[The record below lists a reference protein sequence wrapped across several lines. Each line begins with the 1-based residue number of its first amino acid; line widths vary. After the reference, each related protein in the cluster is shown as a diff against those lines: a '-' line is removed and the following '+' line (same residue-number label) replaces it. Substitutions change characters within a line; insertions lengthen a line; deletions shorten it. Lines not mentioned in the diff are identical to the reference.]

1 MSILII
7 AEAGV
12 NHNGSIKMA
21 KQLID
26 IAENSGADYVKFQA
40 FKAEELVTTIAEKAD
55 YQKSLNDENESHF
68 EMIKKLELDENS
80 HIQLINYCK
89 DKKVNFLSSPFDIQS
104 IDMLLKLGIDVLKI
118 PSGEITNLP
127 YLRYIGNCEK
137 KIILSTGMATLM
149 EVKFA
154 LDTLIKS
161 GSKKEN
167 ITVLHCN
174 TEYPTPMKDVN
185 LNAMLTMKEELG
197 VSVGYS
203 DHTQGLEI
211 PIAAAALGA
220 SIIEKHF
227 TIDRNSLGPDHYAS
241 LEPIEL
247 KNMVT
252 SIRNIEKSLGSG
264 IKKPSQSETKNILI
278 ARKSIVAKTRI
289 IKGEV
294 FSENNLTVKRPA
306 TGINPIKWDSI
317 IGKIANKH
325 YDVDELIQI

>member
-104 IDMLLKLGIDVLKI
+104 IDMLLKLGIDVIKI

-174 TEYPTPMKDVN
+174 TEYPPMKDVN

-252 SIRNIEKSLGSG
+252 SIRNIEKSLGS
-264 IKKPSQSETKNILI
+264 ELKNQ
-278 ARKSIVAKTRI
+278 AK
-289 IKGEV
+289 
-294 FSENNLTVKRPA
+294 VKL
-306 TGINPIKWDSI
+306 
-317 IGKIANKH
+317 KIF
-325 YDVDELIQI
+325 